1 MLNKDGEVIGITSAS
16 YKDSQNINVAV
27 DISHVIE
34 AYQEAD
40 PNYQP
45 DQSRD
50 NSNQG
55 RTDDVSANFFAELKL
70 TDLKGNDFDASVFE
84 GKPAFI
90 NIWATWCSP
99 CVSEM
104 PHLDELAKEYQDKI
118 TIIGLHAEGMNV
130 KDGQLVP
137 WEEKNQAARELVE
150 KLGLTFPIIN
160 PDQNLF
166 VLMMSQ
172 DYGLQVTAYPTTW
185 LVDGNGSVASV
196 VPGSRT
202 KEDWK
207 EIIDGFLKYL
217 EENAVEKN
225 EG

>member
-1 MLNKDGEVIGITSAS
+1 MKTSMKKHLSLLMALLLTATLMLPALAETPA
-16 YKDSQNINVAV
+16 
-27 DISHVIE
+27 E
-34 AYQEAD
+34 AAPETKEQ
-40 PNYQP
+40 
-45 DQSRD
+45 
-50 NSNQG
+50 
-55 RTDDVSANFFAELKL
+55 ANFFAQLQLK
-70 TDLKGNDFDASVFE
+70 DLKGNDFDASVFE

-172 DYGLQVTAYPTTW
+172 DYGLQVTAYPTT
-185 LVDGNGSVASV
+185 
-196 VPGSRT
+196 
-202 KEDWK
+202 
-207 EIIDGFLKYL
+207 
-217 EENAVEKN
+217 
-225 EG
+225 